1 VPRDVTRVDVVIPTR
16 NASTYLDACLRSL
29 AASTYDDFTL
39 TVFDDASSEDIRSV
53 VIRHFPTAN
62 VVRSD
67 RNRGLAFGVNLAAG
81 VGSAEFVALL
91 NNDTVVD
98 PAWLG
103 ELVGCADRHPEA
115 GSVASKIRVHDRSG
129 RLHSA
134 GDFFS
139 SRGSAGN
146 RGVWTLD
153 AGQFDTEQDVFGAC
167 GAAALYRREA
177 LEVVAHTEGEY
188 FDSRLFM
195 YYEDVELAW
204 RLQRAGYTCCFAPKA
219 IVEHHISATAGGPLA
234 SYLVARNS
242 LVVARSAVPGAL
254 LDHQYSRTAAHL
266 LGVAFRAARH
276 IREPAARATLCGLL
290 AGLRMSMNRSAQ
302 SSVAPQELERI
313 RRLLRHP
320 EQSRFHGVPAA
331 RLSRPLDVDGPEH
344 G

>member
-234 SYLVARNS
+234 GRRSFRRSWCAVGSPIQPHCRSPAWSRVPCRPAHPRTS
-242 LVVARSAVPGAL
+242 GTRDVVRIAGRPANVHEPVCPEFRCSSGAGANPT
-254 LDHQYSRTAAHL
+254 TAAASRAI
-266 LGVAFRAARH
+266 AFPR
-276 IREPAARATLCGLL
+276 
-290 AGLRMSMNRSAQ
+290 RS
-302 SSVAPQELERI
+302 
-313 RRLLRHP
+313 
-320 EQSRFHGVPAA
+320 GC
-331 RLSRPLDVDGPEH
+331 
-344 G
+344 